1 MTLAEETAGA
11 APDGDDRSAE
21 PAIETP
27 GELWALAKQV
37 LTDEQYAA
45 LWLSYAE
52 EMDGATVARIEEET
66 GLSRGAIFNYF
77 DGKLDLFVQLSQEG
91 SRHYTE
97 LLMERGFEGAIR
109 EMANESPEWLGVV
122 LETQARLLHDPE
134 FQRRMEPPP
143 EQQHQLRDWF
153 FDRQRAG
160 DFRADVTAQDLARFA
175 AMVINGLALRVVAG
189 DETDAESVVR
199 LLNDAFSPPR

>member
-1 MTLAEETAGA
+1 M
-11 APDGDDRSAE
+11 PKVSAE
-21 PAIETP
+21 HVEARRAQILE
-27 GELWALAKQV
+27 GARRAFSRWG
-37 LTDEQYAA
+37 Y
-45 LWLSYAE
+45 
-52 EMDGATVARIEEET
+52 DGATVARIEEET

-77 DGKLDLFVQLSQEG
+77 DGKLDLFVQLSLEG

-97 LLMERGFEGAIR
+97 LLMERGFDGAIR

-153 FDRQRAG
+153 LARQREGA
-160 DFRADVTAQDLARFA
+160 FRSDVPAQDLARFA
-175 AMVINGLALRVVAG
+175 AMVLNGLALRVVGG
-189 DETDAESVVR
+189 DETDPESVVR
-199 LLNDAFSPPR
+199 LVNDAFSPVH

>member
-1 MTLAEETAGA
+1 M
-11 APDGDDRSAE
+11 PKVSAE
-21 PAIETP
+21 HVEARRAQILE
-27 GELWALAKQV
+27 GARRAFSRWG
-37 LTDEQYAA
+37 Y
-45 LWLSYAE
+45 
-52 EMDGATVARIEEET
+52 DGATVARIEEET

-134 FQRRMEPPP
+134 FHRRMELPP

-153 FDRQRAG
+153 LARQREGA
-160 DFRADVTAQDLARFA
+160 FRSDVPAQDLARFA
-175 AMVINGLALRVVAG
+175 AMVLNGLALRVVGG
-189 DETDAESVVR
+189 DETDPESVVR
-199 LLNDAFSPPR
+199 LVNDAFSPVH